1 MFSRLIL
8 NKCVRSYTTQ
18 VLYNEKVPNS
28 INKER
33 SLNQIQIIGRVGT
46 EPKWNEPIKIE
57 TEGDQENEKKF
68 KSKIMLFTVATNEY
82 QGRTEEGEA
91 RTRVDWHRIVVFNSQ
106 LQQNVEKYVK
116 QGDRLHVTGK
126 LHYNLI
132 KDKTG
137 YSRYVPSIV
146 AEDIIFLNKA
156 D

>member
-1 MFSRLIL
+1 MFSRIIL
-8 NKCVRSYTTQ
+8 NQCARSYSTQ
-18 VLYNEKVPNS
+18 VLYNEKMPHS
-28 INKER
+28 LNKER

-46 EPKWNEPIKIE
+46 DPKWNEPVKIK
-57 TEGDQENEKKF
+57 TEEDQEGEKK
-68 KSKIMLFTVATNEY
+68 IQHRVMLFTVATNEY

-106 LQQNVEKYVK
+106 LQQNVERYVK

-132 KDKTG
+132 KDKSG
-137 YSRYVPSIV
+137 FSRYVPGIV